1 MSASSETSTNGAT
14 GASGE
19 LFVGGVPYEVVM
31 GIECHVEL
39 KTATKMFCGCRNIFG
54 AEPNTNVCPVCL
66 GMPGALPVP
75 NKHALELL
83 VKAGLA
89 FDAAIPSYSK
99 FDRKNYF
106 YPDMPKDYQISQ
118 FDMPLTQGGVVD
130 FLLPD
135 GSSGSCRL
143 TRIHLEEDTG
153 KSTHASHDGRIAGST
168 HSLVDF
174 NRAGVPLMECVS
186 EPDIRSSAQAVAF
199 LETLKRTFVALGVS
213 DVKMEEGS
221 LRCDVNLSLRPIGET
236 EYGTK
241 AEIKNMNSFRSVGRA
256 IESETARQ
264 LAVLQS
270 GGRVVQETRGWD
282 EAAGTTH
289 SMRNKEKAHDYRYF
303 PDPDLSPIEYAPADV
318 ERLRSELGVLPQARL
333 ASYTTD
339 LGLSMVQAMQI
350 VDTPGLADFYDRAIG
365 GTSDPATA
373 SSDAATATLTSV
385 AVTNALTPVADAKA
399 PARNASSD
407 LAGRRAQA
415 TVNFLLGDLSRLANE
430 TGTAVVAS
438 RVTPETLAELVT
450 LVETNAI
457 NSKTA
462 KDLVAR
468 IWSDGGSP
476 NEIVASEGLGQVSD
490 SGAIDVLVADV
501 IAANAKTADD
511 YRAGKTKVMG
521 FLVGQVMK
529 QSRGKANP
537 ALAEERLKAALE

>member
-1 MSASSETSTNGAT
+1 MSTIAETSTAN
-14 GASGE
+14 ASVAASE
-19 LFVGGVPYEVVM
+19 LVVDGVPYEVVM

-39 KTATKMFCGCRNIFG
+39 KTETKMFCGCRNVFG

-66 GMPGALPVP
+66 GLPGALPVP
-75 NKHALELL
+75 NRRALELL

-89 FDAAIPSYSK
+89 FEAEIPAYSK

-118 FDMPLTQGGVVD
+118 FDMPLTQGGVVH

-153 KSTHASHDGRIAGST
+153 KSTHASRDGRIAGST

-186 EPDIRSSAQAVAF
+186 EPDIRSAAQAVAF

-221 LRCDVNLSLRPIGET
+221 LRCDVNLSLRPVGAT

-241 AEIKNMNSFRSVGRA
+241 AEIKNMNSFRSVARA

-264 LAVLQS
+264 LAVLRG

-289 SMRNKEKAHDYRYF
+289 AMRNKEKAHDYRYF
-303 PDPDLSPIEYAPADV
+303 PDPDLAPIEYAPADV
-318 ERLRSELGVLPQARL
+318 ARLRGELGVLPQARL
-333 ASYTTD
+333 TRLTAEH
-339 LGLSMVQAMQI
+339 GLSMVQAMQI
-350 VDTPGLADFYDRAIG
+350 VDTPGLAEYYERSLFGSHERATRSSEPPTAIG
-365 GTSDPATA
+365 ETVRGSDAETERLVRAKNADGATA
-373 SSDAATATLTSV
+373 
-385 AVTNALTPVADAKA
+385 
-399 PARNASSD
+399 
-407 LAGRRAQA
+407 RRAQA

-430 TGTAVVAS
+430 TGTSVAES
-438 RVTPETLAELVT
+438 RVTPHALAELVA
-450 LVETNAI
+450 LVEANAI

-462 KDLVAR
+462 KELVAR
-468 IWSDGGSP
+468 VWADGGSP
-476 NEIVASEGLGQVSD
+476 KAIVENEGLGQVSD
-490 SGAIDVLVADV
+490 AGAIDALVADV
-501 IAANAKTADD
+501 IAANAKIADD

-529 QSRGKANP
+529 HSRGKANP
-537 ALAEERLKAALE
+537 ALAEERLRAALG